1 MEVETPEKEEEK
13 KETKLTEEEKKYVKV
28 YPIYID
34 KEVKY
39 SEGRKINTEL
49 CIEKPDCMLIQRVC
63 TELLGL
69 KCKFELKSHPRD
81 WQKKGRVIVQIKDKD
96 GNLIKEDIKTS
107 KT

>member
-1 MEVETPEKEEEK
+1 MEVEKLEKVE
-13 KETKLTEEEKKYVKV
+13 ETKLTEEEKKYVKV

-34 KEVKY
+34 KKVKY
-39 SEGRKINTEL
+39 SEGRKINAEL
-49 CIEKPDCMLIQRVC
+49 CIEKPNCMLIQRVC

-107 KT
+107 KI